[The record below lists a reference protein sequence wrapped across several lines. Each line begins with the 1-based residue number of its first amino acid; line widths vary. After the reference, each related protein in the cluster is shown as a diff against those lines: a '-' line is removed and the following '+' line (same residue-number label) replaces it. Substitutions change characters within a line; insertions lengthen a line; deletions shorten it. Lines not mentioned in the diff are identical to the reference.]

1 MRKIIRGSNP
11 GTPRVLPGNEGVM
24 IKAKPR
30 IQTEI
35 SHMPRILYECR
46 LRAAGRFAVKMK
58 ILRNVSIENAH
69 GTQTVCRDVKAQIF
83 PNRRE
88 PSLESGF
95 QFMLAIMRR
104 NASGNIPF
112 AKAAVLRRLD
122 RCRQVV

>member
-1 MRKIIRGSNP
+1 MRKIIRGTNP
-11 GTPRVLPGNEGVM
+11 RAPRVLAGNEGVV
-24 IKAKPR
+24 IKPKPP

-46 LRAAGRFAVKMK
+46 LRAAGRFAIKMK

-69 GTQTVCRDVKAQIF
+69 GTQTVRRDMKAQIF

-88 PSLESGF
+88 PSLDSGF
-95 QFMLAIMRR
+95 QFMLAILRR

-112 AKAAVLRRLD
+112 AKAAVLGRPD
-122 RCRQVV
+122 RSRQVV